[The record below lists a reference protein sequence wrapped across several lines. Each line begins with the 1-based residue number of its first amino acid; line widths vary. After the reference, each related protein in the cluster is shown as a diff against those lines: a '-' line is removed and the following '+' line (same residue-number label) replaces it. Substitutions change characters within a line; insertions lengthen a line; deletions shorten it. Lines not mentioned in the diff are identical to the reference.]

1 MTLRPHSIVTEVLY
15 DKENK
20 RASGVRILDAETN
33 ETQEFY
39 AKIIFLNASTLGT
52 AWILLTSVSDAFPN
66 GLGNGSEQVGHN
78 LMEHHFGVG
87 ASGQID
93 GFEDKYYYG
102 KHTNGI
108 YITRF
113 RYINTEKMQYDYVSS
128 SGYIS

>member
-78 LMEHHFGVG
+78 LMDHHFGVRSEERRVG
-87 ASGQID
+87 KECRTGD
-93 GFEDKYYYG
+93 GTD
-102 KHTNGI
+102 
-108 YITRF
+108 
-113 RYINTEKMQYDYVSS
+113 
-128 SGYIS
+128 